1 MEVTKFFPIAN
12 DRMGELWTLASIKDA
27 CVIEFGP
34 AGTTHFAID
43 GLGALNAPQEGAKIY
58 STHMDQDDVTFG
70 KYDRLENA
78 LLELDVNLKPKYI
91 FVMASSV
98 SSIIGADIES
108 VCTELESKVNAKLIP
123 MTSGG
128 LKDHYHVGVENM
140 LETIVKNVVQE
151 KAQNL
156 NKYNI
161 LGMTI
166 DRYNFVSDTEEIK
179 RMMTGLYAKEINTIF
194 TCDTSMEAIERAA
207 EVGLNIVVRR
217 EALKAAIYM
226 KEKFGIPYVYTNF
239 YGLENIEKFVGAV
252 NEIHGYELN
261 QAFYQ
266 REIGQIH
273 KHLFTVKRNFY
284 MYKESKKCAIFGD
297 YDTVM
302 GMRDLITEFGL
313 EIDRAEVLYQTKV
326 DKGILSGT
334 SEMVKM
340 AYLKNTTLLFLFGD
354 GNIGKMEHQAK
365 GYLQVSN
372 PNFERRMIYPYT
384 PFIGFRGMHYMI
396 EQILNVKL

>member
-43 GLGALNAPQEGAKIY
+43 GLGTLNAPQEGAKIY

-78 LLELDVNLKPKYI
+78 ILELDINVKPKYI
-91 FVMASSV
+91 FVMASSI

-108 VCTELESKVNAKLIP
+108 VCFDLESKVNAKLIL

-140 LETIVKNVVQE
+140 LETIVKNIVQE
-151 KAQNL
+151 KAPNL

-166 DRYNFVSDTEEIK
+166 DRYNFASDVEEIK
-179 RMMTGLYAKEINTIF
+179 RMMYGLYTKEVNTVF
-194 TCDTSMEAIERAA
+194 TCDTSIDEIENAA
-207 EVGLNIVVRR
+207 EAGLNIVVRR
-217 EALKAAIYM
+217 EALKAALYM

-261 QAFYQ
+261 ETFYQ

-273 KHLFTVKRNFY
+273 KHLFTVKRSFF

-297 YDTVM
+297 YDTVI
-302 GMRDLITEFGL
+302 GMRDLITELGL
-313 EIDRAEVLYQTKV
+313 EIDRSEVLYKTNV
-326 DKGILSGT
+326 DEGMFSGT
-334 SEMVKM
+334 TEMTKM
-340 AYLKNTTLLFLFGD
+340 KYLKNADLLFLFGD
-354 GNIGKMEHQAK
+354 GNLHSMNHQAK
-365 GYLQVSN
+365 GYLQISN
-372 PNFERRMIYPYT
+372 PNFERRLLYPYT
-384 PFIGFRGMHYMI
+384 PFIGFRGMQYMM
-396 EQILNVKL
+396 EQLLNIKL